1 MRLKQIAGRLG
12 GVTVGVRKLVVS
24 AALFCAALLAVAPR
38 SSAQVNTV
46 NLSGTVL
53 NPQNLAV
60 KDAKLT
66 LQNTAKGVT
75 RTAVSDANG
84 RYELVGLSPGT
95 YTLTVEASGFAILTD
110 TAFTL
115 TLGQV
120 AEYNPQLQLK
130 TSAESVSVSAAPD
143 LVETSKTDVSM
154 NVTQNQIDNLPING
168 RNYINFT
175 LLDSRAARDNT
186 PSIGAAPNTGLN
198 LGGQRGRSNEI
209 SVDGADAIDSSV
221 NGVRAT
227 VSQEGVQEF
236 QVISSSYMPEYGR
249 AMGGVVNIVTKSG
262 TNAFHGN
269 AFGFLRN
276 GALQARNP
284 FSVTASCDPTT
295 LECGTTP
302 VKQSYTRVQAGLTLG
317 GPIQKNKTFFF
328 FSYEISRREE
338 TGFTAIAQDNF
349 GLINSTLLPPSAG
362 PCPLP
367 AYLVTPTQ
375 NAFASSAPPAIGIPY
390 LCAAAASSFTA
401 IFGNTSFYPGA
412 TFPSSGAPVPAS
424 FTGLFSTIGNYPT
437 SEKGSIYSL
446 RLDHIWDAKNNTFVR
461 FMISPDSITGIQ
473 VNAQNQT
480 FGQNAGNRTSTQQ
493 THDWALIAQHT
504 TAIRSNLFNEV
515 HFQFARRSLF
525 YGFSDLPGGS
535 DPAVNIA
542 GAAYFGREP
551 FSTENR
557 IEKRYQITDN
567 LTWTKGT
574 HTLKFGGDFN
584 FIQLQSP
591 SSQIFTLNYGGVY
604 DFGSLSP
611 GSLGFPSQVG
621 PLTVP
626 GLTPVQAYGLGLPTI
641 FYQGI
646 GQSNTPFNNQ
656 LLGVFAQDS
665 WKINQKLT
673 LNYGVRY
680 DVGWQP
686 TFAASTPANAAAEKA
701 FGVQEGVPVDSN
713 NVSPRIGIAW
723 DPWGNGKTVIRAGY
737 GFFYDNPALALTFLA
752 TAEDGARSS
761 LIQFP
766 GGSPADPTALN
777 ASTIFQGTL
786 TGPFT
791 GCSTA
796 SPNMCYQKDQQRF
809 NAFQPNSLFVNQNYL
824 TVQNPLAPPGVLGY
838 PLIGIPYTIPI
849 KSNFQYALAQ
859 QANLS
864 IERELSKD
872 WKISAGYNYAHG
884 THLDRTININ
894 VTNPALLDSNDTNA
908 IAAGLVTPGTNPL
921 TVALG
926 APTTVCGGGPAFNT
940 TGGGSVSYATP
951 GGTPLA
957 PPLLGFGY
965 TGPNCSGTPVGLIG
979 TAAAFNFFR
988 PSGPNPSFAGFAGG
1002 YANMVQLAQIAGFP
1016 TGFVGVQVPWSDV
1029 NPQASIGNSLYNGFT
1044 LTVTKRFSHGFE
1056 MVSGWTWSHTIDDS
1070 TDLSTLLNPQDNSNP
1085 NGERGNSDFDQRHR
1099 WITSAVYQT
1108 PYHQSD
1114 SEWWKKFLANFT
1126 VSPVIEVASGRPYN
1140 VLLGYDTN
1148 LDFGSSTGRPSVL
1161 PAGAAVPPGFP
1172 DATVSPFIKNSEFII
1187 PTNCFGSDG
1196 SPIPFSAAVP
1206 VPPTGCTGDL
1216 GRNAFNQP
1224 GFFEID
1230 LRIAKQFY
1238 IGERFNLQVI
1248 ADGFNMLNRFN
1259 VSGVNPV
1266 CDSTAGSPVCA
1277 AGQPTAAYDPRTFQ
1291 FALKLNF

>member
-1 MRLKQIAGRLG
+1 MSL
-12 GVTVGVRKLVVS
+12 RKLTVLMS
-24 AALFCAALLAVAPR
+24 LLCAMVATFSTR

-53 NPQNLAV
+53 DPQNLAV

-66 LQNTAKGVT
+66 LQNPAKGIERAT
-75 RTAVSDANG
+75 TSDTDG
-84 RYELVGLSPGT
+84 RYEFVGVPPGT
-95 YTLTVEASGFAILTD
+95 YTLTVAAPGFAVLTD
-110 TAFTL
+110 TSFVL

-130 TSAESVSVSAAPD
+130 TAAASVSVSAAPD

-154 NVTQNQIDNLPING
+154 TVSQNQIDNLPING

-209 SVDGADAIDSSV
+209 SVDGADAVDSST

-262 TNAFHGN
+262 SNDIHGN

-276 GALQARNP
+276 GAIQAQNP

-295 LECGTTP
+295 FECGTTP
-302 VKQSYTRVQAGLTLG
+302 VKQSYTRVQSGLTLG
-317 GPIQKNKTFFF
+317 GPIQKDKTFFF
-328 FSYEISRREE
+328 FSYELTRREE
-338 TGFTAIAQDNF
+338 TGFTAIGQDNF
-349 GLINSTLLPPSAG
+349 GFVNSDVLPPNAG

-375 NAFASSAPPAIGIPY
+375 EAFVQAVPAAVGIPY

-401 IFGNTSFYPGA
+401 IFGNTPFYPGS
-412 TFPSSGAPVPAS
+412 TFPSTSAPVPAS
-424 FTGLFSTIGNYPT
+424 FTGLLSTIGNFPT

-446 RLDHIWDAKNNTFVR
+446 RIDHIWNSRNNTFIRAMV
-461 FMISPDSITGIQ
+461 SPDSMDGIQ

-480 FGQNAGNRTSTQQ
+480 YGQNAGNRTSSQQ

-504 TAIRSNLFNEV
+504 TTISSNVFNEV

-535 DPAVNIA
+535 APAVNIA

-551 FSTENR
+551 FSTEDR
-557 IEKRYQITDN
+557 LEKRYQLTDN
-567 LTWTKGT
+567 LTWIKGK
-574 HTLKFGGDFN
+574 HSLKFGVDFN
-584 FIQLQSP
+584 FLQLQSP

-604 DFGSLSP
+604 DFGSVSIAA
-611 GSLGFPSQVG
+611 GAPS
-621 PLTVP
+621 
-626 GLTPVQAYGLGLPTI
+626 LTPVQAYGFGTPTI
-641 FYQGI
+641 FFQGI
-646 GQSNTPFNNQ
+646 GTSDSPFNNK
-656 LLGVFAQDS
+656 LLGVFLQDS
-665 WKINQKLT
+665 WKINHRLT

-686 TFAASTPANAAAEKA
+686 TFPAATASNAAAEKA
-701 FGVQEGVPVDSN
+701 FGVQEGVPIDSN

-723 DPWGNGKTVIRAGY
+723 DPWGNGKTVLRAGY

-761 LIQFP
+761 LLQFP
-766 GGSPADPTALN
+766 GGTPDGSLN
-777 ASTIFQGTL
+777 AASIFQGIL
-786 TGPFT
+786 NVPDM

-796 SPNMCYQKDQQRF
+796 TPNMCYQANQQRF
-809 NAFQPNSLFVNQNYL
+809 NAFQPNSLFINQNYL
-824 TVQNPLAPPGVLGY
+824 TVPNPDVPGALGY
-838 PLIGIPYTIPI
+838 PLVGIPYTIPI

-864 IERELSKD
+864 LEHEFSRD
-872 WKISAGYNYAHG
+872 WKVSAGYNYNHG

-894 VTNPALLDSNDTNA
+894 VTNPAILDSNATNA
-908 IAAGLVTPGTNPL
+908 IAAGLITPGTNPL
-921 TVALG
+921 TVQVPTNGG
-926 APTTVCGGGPAFNT
+926 APGCVNT
-940 TGGGSVSYATP
+940 GTGSVLVEAP
-951 GGTPLA
+951 GIFGIGSSAPGCGTPIGA
-957 PPLLGFGY
+957 
-965 TGPNCSGTPVGLIG
+965 IG

-988 PSGPNPSFAGFAGG
+988 PSGPNPSFAGLVGG
-1002 YANMVQLAQIAGFP
+1002 YSNLVALAAAGGFP
-1016 TGFVGVQVPWSDV
+1016 TGFAGLQVPWSDV
-1029 NPQASIGNSLYNGFT
+1029 NPQTSTGNSLYNAFT

-1056 MVSGWTWSHTIDDS
+1056 MLSGWTYSHTIDDS

-1085 NGERGNSDFDQRHR
+1085 NGDRGNSDFDQRHR

-1108 PYHQSD
+1108 PYRQSD
-1114 SEWWKKFLANFT
+1114 SVMWKKILSNFT

-1140 VLLGYDTN
+1140 VLLGFDSN
-1148 LDFGSSTGRPSVL
+1148 LDFGSSTGRPSAL

-1172 DATVSPFIKNSEFII
+1172 AATTSPFIAKDEFII

-1196 SPIPFSAAVP
+1196 SVIPPSATVP
-1206 VPPTGCTGDL
+1206 VPPTGCTGNL

-1224 GFFEID
+1224 GFFQID
-1230 LRIAKQFY
+1230 LRIAKE
-1238 IGERFNLQVI
+1238 IPINERFNLQVI

-1266 CDSTAGSPVCA
+1266 CDSTAGATTCS
-1277 AGQPTAAYDPRTFQ
+1277 AGQPTSAYDPRTFQ

>member
-1 MRLKQIAGRLG
+1 MS
-12 GVTVGVRKLVVS
+12 VRKFMVWMLLLCAMVV
-24 AALFCAALLAVAPR
+24 ALPTC

-53 NPQNLAV
+53 DPQNLAV
-60 KDAKLT
+60 QDAKLT
-66 LQNTAKGVT
+66 LQNPAKGIA
-75 RTAVSDANG
+75 RTASSDANG
-84 RYELVGLSPGT
+84 RYEFVGLPPGT
-95 YTLTVEASGFAILTD
+95 YTLAVDAPGFAIWTD
-110 TAFTL
+110 TSFTL

-130 TSAESVSVSAAPD
+130 TTAASVSVSAAPD

-154 NVTQNQIDNLPING
+154 TVSQNQIDNLPING

-209 SVDGADAIDSSV
+209 SVDGADAVDSSV

-262 TNAFHGN
+262 SNEIHGN

-276 GALQARNP
+276 GAIQAQNP
-284 FSVTASCDPTT
+284 FSVTASCNPTT
-295 LECGTTP
+295 FECGITP
-302 VKQSYTRVQAGLTLG
+302 VKQSYTRVQTGLTLG
-317 GPIQKNKTFFF
+317 GPIQKDKTFFF
-328 FSYEISRREE
+328 FSYELTRREE
-338 TGFTAIAQDNF
+338 TGFTAIGQDNF
-349 GLINSTLLPPSAG
+349 GFINSHILPPNAG

-375 NAFASSAPPAIGIPY
+375 QAFVAAAGPAGIPY

-401 IFGNTSFYPGA
+401 IFGNTPFYPGS
-412 TFPSSGAPVPAS
+412 TFPSTSAPLPAS
-424 FTGLFSTIGNYPT
+424 FAGLVSTIGNFPI

-446 RLDHIWDAKNNTFVR
+446 RIDHTWNSRNNTFVR
-461 FMISPDSITGIQ
+461 AMVSPDSVDGIQ

-480 FGQNAGNRTSTQQ
+480 FGQNSGSRTSSQQ

-504 TAIRSNLFNEV
+504 TTISSNVFNEV

-535 DPAVNIA
+535 APAVNIA
-542 GAAYFGREP
+542 GAAYIGREP
-551 FSTENR
+551 FSTEDR
-557 IEKRYQITDN
+557 LEKRYQLTDN
-567 LTWTKGT
+567 LTWIKGK
-574 HTLKFGGDFN
+574 HSLKFGVDFN

-591 SSQIFTLNYGGVY
+591 SAQIFTLNYGGVY
-604 DFGSLSP
+604 DFGSVAIAA
-611 GSLGFPSQVG
+611 GAPS
-621 PLTVP
+621 
-626 GLTPVQAYGLGLPTI
+626 LTPVQAYGFGTPTI

-646 GQSNTPFNNQ
+646 GQSDSPFNNK

-665 WKINQKLT
+665 WKINQRLT

-680 DVGWQP
+680 DIGWQP
-686 TFAASTPANAAAEKA
+686 TFPAATTANAIAEKA

-723 DPWGNGKTVIRAGY
+723 DPFGDGKTVIRAGY

-752 TAEDGARSS
+752 TAEDGARSA
-761 LIQFP
+761 LLQFP
-766 GGSPADPTALN
+766 GGTPDGSLN
-777 ASTIFQGTL
+777 AASIFQGIL
-786 TGPFT
+786 NVPDM

-796 SPNMCYQKDQQRF
+796 TPNMCYQANQQRF
-809 NAFQPNSLFVNQNYL
+809 NAFQPNSLFINQNYL
-824 TVQNPLAPPGVLGY
+824 TVPNPEVPGALGY
-838 PLIGIPYTIPI
+838 PLVGIPYTIPI
-849 KSNFQYALAQ
+849 QSNFQYALAQ

-864 IERELSKD
+864 IERELSRD
-872 WKISAGYNYAHG
+872 WKVSAGYNYTHG

-894 VTNPALLDSNDTNA
+894 VTNPAILDSNATHA
-908 IAAGLVTPGTNPL
+908 IEAGLITPGTNPL
-921 TVALG
+921 TVEVPAN
-926 APTTVCGGGPAFNT
+926 GGVPGCVNT
-940 TGGGSVSYATP
+940 GSGSVLVEAP
-951 GGTPLA
+951 GVFGIGSSAAGCGTPIGA
-957 PPLLGFGY
+957 
-965 TGPNCSGTPVGLIG
+965 IG

-988 PSGPNPSFAGFAGG
+988 PSGPNPSFAGLVGG
-1002 YANMVQLAQIAGFP
+1002 YANLLALAAAGGFP
-1016 TGFVGVQVPWSDV
+1016 TGFAGVQVPWSDV
-1029 NPQASIGNSLYNGFT
+1029 NPQTSTGNSLYNGFT

-1056 MVSGWTWSHTIDDS
+1056 MVSGWTYSHTIDDS

-1108 PYHQSD
+1108 PFRQSD
-1114 SEWWKKFLANFT
+1114 SAMWKKILANFT

-1161 PAGAAVPPGFP
+1161 PAGASVPAGFP
-1172 DATVSPFIKNSEFII
+1172 AATTSPFIHNAEFIL

-1196 SPIPFSAAVP
+1196 SVIPPSATVP

-1224 GFFEID
+1224 GFFQID
-1230 LRIAKQFY
+1230 LRIAKE
-1238 IGERFNLQVI
+1238 IPITERVNLQAI
-1248 ADGFNMLNRFN
+1248 ADGFNMLNHFN

-1266 CDSTAGSPVCA
+1266 CDSTAGAANCA
-1277 AGQPTAAYDPRTFQ
+1277 AGQPTSAYDPRTFQ

>member
-1 MRLKQIAGRLG
+1 MQLNVRQKSSAFLG
-12 GVTVGVRKLVVS
+12 GVTMSLRKFM
-24 AALFCAALLAVAPR
+24 ALMIILCAIFVAVPTR

-46 NLSGTVL
+46 NLSGAVL
-53 NPQNLAV
+53 DPQNLAV
-60 KDAKLT
+60 KDARLT
-66 LQNTAKGVT
+66 LQNPAKGIE
-75 RTAVSDANG
+75 RATASDANG
-84 RYELVGLSPGT
+84 RYEFVGVPPGT
-95 YTLTVEASGFAILTD
+95 YTLTVEAPGFAILTD
-110 TAFTL
+110 TSFTL

-120 AEYNPQLQLK
+120 AEFSPQLQLK
-130 TSAESVSVSAAPD
+130 TTAASVSVSAAPD

-154 NVTQNQIDNLPING
+154 TVSQNQIDNLPING

-209 SVDGADAIDSSV
+209 SVDGADAVDSSV

-262 TNAFHGN
+262 SNEIHGN

-276 GALQARNP
+276 GAIQAQNP
-284 FSVTASCDPTT
+284 FSVTASCNPTT
-295 LECGTTP
+295 FECGTTP
-302 VKQSYTRVQAGLTLG
+302 VKQSYTRVQSGLTLG
-317 GPIQKNKTFFF
+317 GPIQKDKTFFF
-328 FSYEISRREE
+328 FSYELTRREE
-338 TGFTAIAQDNF
+338 TGFTAIGQDNF
-349 GLINSTLLPPSAG
+349 GFVNSNILPPLAG

-375 NAFASSAPPAIGIPY
+375 DAFVAGAGAAGIPY

-401 IFGNTSFYPGA
+401 IFGNTPFYPGS
-412 TFPSSGAPVPAS
+412 TFPSTSAPVPAS
-424 FTGLFSTIGNYPT
+424 FAGLASTIGNFPI

-446 RLDHIWDAKNNTFVR
+446 RFDHIWNSRNNTFVR
-461 FMISPDSITGIQ
+461 AMVSPDSVDGIQ

-480 FGQNAGNRTSTQQ
+480 FGQNSGSRTSSQQ

-504 TAIRSNLFNEV
+504 TAISNNVFNEV

-542 GAAYFGREP
+542 GAAYIGREP
-551 FSTENR
+551 FSTEDR
-557 IEKRYQITDN
+557 LEKRYQLTDN
-567 LTWTKGT
+567 LTWIKGK
-574 HTLKFGGDFN
+574 HSLKFGVDFN

-604 DFGSLSP
+604 DFGSVSIAA
-611 GSLGFPSQVG
+611 GAPS
-621 PLTVP
+621 
-626 GLTPVQAYGLGLPTI
+626 LTPVQAYGFGTPTI
-641 FYQGI
+641 FFQGI
-646 GQSNTPFNNQ
+646 GQSDSPFSNK

-665 WKINQKLT
+665 WKINGRLT

-686 TFAASTPANAAAEKA
+686 TFAAATASNAAAEKA
-701 FGVQEGVPVDSN
+701 FGVQEGVPIDSN

-752 TAEDGARSS
+752 TAEDGARSA
-761 LIQFP
+761 LLQFP
-766 GGSPADPTALN
+766 GGAPDGSLN
-777 ASTIFQGTL
+777 AASIFQGIL
-786 TGPFT
+786 NVPDM

-796 SPNMCYQKDQQRF
+796 TPNMCYQANQQRF
-809 NAFQPNSLFVNQNYL
+809 NAFQPNSLFINQNYL
-824 TVQNPLAPPGVLGY
+824 TVPNPDVPGALGY
-838 PLIGIPYTIPI
+838 PLVGIPYTIPI
-849 KSNFQYALAQ
+849 KNNFQYALAQ

-864 IERELSKD
+864 IEHELSRD
-872 WKISAGYNYAHG
+872 WKVSAGYNYTHG

-894 VTNPALLDSNDTNA
+894 VTDPAILDSNATNA
-908 IAAGLVTPGTNPL
+908 IAAGLITPGTNPL
-921 TVALG
+921 TVQVPTNGG
-926 APTTVCGGGPAFNT
+926 APGCVNT
-940 TGGGSVSYATP
+940 GTGSVLVEAP
-951 GGTPLA
+951 GVFGIGSSAPGCGTPIGA
-957 PPLLGFGY
+957 
-965 TGPNCSGTPVGLIG
+965 IG

-988 PSGPNPSFAGFAGG
+988 PSGPNPSFAGLVGG
-1002 YANMVQLAQIAGFP
+1002 YSNLVALAAAGGFP
-1016 TGFVGVQVPWSDV
+1016 TGFAGLQVPWSDV
-1029 NPQASIGNSLYNGFT
+1029 NPQTSTGNSLYNGFT
-1044 LTVTKRFSHGFE
+1044 LTLTKRFSHGFE
-1056 MVSGWTWSHTIDDS
+1056 MVSGWTYSHTIDDS

-1085 NGERGNSDFDQRHR
+1085 NGDRGNSDFDQRHR

-1108 PYHQSD
+1108 PFRQSD
-1114 SEWWKKFLANFT
+1114 SEMWKKILSNFT

-1140 VLLGYDTN
+1140 VLLGFDSN
-1148 LDFGSSTGRPSVL
+1148 LDFGSSTGRPSAL
-1161 PAGAAVPPGFP
+1161 PAGTAVPAGFP
-1172 DATVSPFIKNSEFII
+1172 AATTSPFISKDEFII

-1196 SPIPFSAAVP
+1196 SVIPPSATVP
-1206 VPPTGCTGDL
+1206 VPPTGCTGNL

-1230 LRIAKQFY
+1230 LRIAKE
-1238 IGERFNLQVI
+1238 IPINERFNLQVI

-1266 CDSTAGSPVCA
+1266 CDSTAGATTCA
-1277 AGQPTAAYDPRTFQ
+1277 AGQPTSAYDPRTFQ

>member
-1 MRLKQIAGRLG
+1 MSL
-12 GVTVGVRKLVVS
+12 RKLM
-24 AALFCAALLAVAPR
+24 AWMMLLCAIFLTVPTR

-46 NLSGTVL
+46 NLSGSVL
-53 NPQNLAV
+53 DPQNLAV

-66 LQNTAKGVT
+66 LQNPAKGIA
-75 RTAVSDANG
+75 RTTASDANG
-84 RYELVGLSPGT
+84 RYEFVGVPPGT
-95 YTLTVEASGFAILTD
+95 YTLTVEAPGFAILTD
-110 TAFTL
+110 TSFTL

-120 AEYNPQLQLK
+120 AEFSPQLQLK
-130 TSAESVSVSAAPD
+130 TTAASVSVSAAPD

-154 NVTQNQIDNLPING
+154 TVSQNQIDNLPING

-175 LLDSRAARDNT
+175 LLHSRAARDNT

-209 SVDGADAIDSSV
+209 SVDGADAVDSSV

-236 QVISSSYMPEYGR
+236 QVSSSSYMPEYGR
-249 AMGGVVNIVTKSG
+249 AMGGVINIVTKSG
-262 TNAFHGN
+262 SNEIHGN

-276 GALQARNP
+276 GAIQAQNP
-284 FSVTASCDPTT
+284 FSVTASCNPTT
-295 LECGTTP
+295 FDCGTTP
-302 VKQSYTRVQAGLTLG
+302 VKQSYTRVQSGLTLG
-317 GPIQKNKTFFF
+317 GPIQKDKTFFF
-328 FSYEISRREE
+328 FSYELTRREE
-338 TGFTAIAQDNF
+338 TGFTAIGQDNF
-349 GLINSTLLPPSAG
+349 GFVNSNILPPLAG

-375 NAFASSAPPAIGIPY
+375 EAFVAGAGAAGIPY

-401 IFGNTSFYPGA
+401 IFGNTPFYPGS
-412 TFPSSGAPVPAS
+412 TFPSTSAPVPAS
-424 FTGLFSTIGNYPT
+424 FAGLAATIGNFPI

-446 RLDHIWDAKNNTFVR
+446 RVDHIWNSRNNTFVR
-461 FMISPDSITGIQ
+461 AMVSPDSVDGIQ

-480 FGQNAGNRTSTQQ
+480 FGQNSGSRTSSQQ

-504 TAIRSNLFNEV
+504 TTISSNVFNEV

-551 FSTENR
+551 FSTEDR
-557 IEKRYQITDN
+557 LEKRYQLTDN
-567 LTWTKGT
+567 LTWIKGK
-574 HTLKFGGDFN
+574 HSLKFGVDFN

-604 DFGSLSP
+604 DFGSVSIAAGAPSLS
-611 GSLGFPSQVG
+611 
-621 PLTVP
+621 
-626 GLTPVQAYGLGLPTI
+626 PVQAYGFGTPTI
-641 FYQGI
+641 FFQGI
-646 GQSNTPFNNQ
+646 GESNSPFNNK

-665 WKINQKLT
+665 WKINHRLT
-673 LNYGVRY
+673 LNYGARY
-680 DVGWQP
+680 DIGWQP
-686 TFAASTPANAAAEKA
+686 TFAAATAANAAAEKA
-701 FGVQEGVPVDSN
+701 FGVQEGVPIDSN

-752 TAEDGARSS
+752 TAEDGARSA
-761 LIQFP
+761 LLQFP
-766 GGSPADPTALN
+766 GGTPDGSLN
-777 ASTIFQGTL
+777 AASIFQGIL
-786 TGPFT
+786 NVRDMGF
-791 GCSTA
+791 STA
-796 SPNMCYQKDQQRF
+796 TPNMCYQANQQRF
-809 NAFQPNSLFVNQNYL
+809 NAFQPNSLFINQNYL
-824 TVQNPLAPPGVLGY
+824 SVPNPDVPGALGY
-838 PLIGIPYTIPI
+838 PLVGIPYTIPI
-849 KSNFQYALAQ
+849 KNNFQFALAQ

-864 IERELSKD
+864 IEHELSKD
-872 WKISAGYNYAHG
+872 WKISAGYNYTHG

-894 VTNPALLDSNDTNA
+894 VTNPAILDSNATNA
-908 IAAGLVTPGTNPL
+908 IEAGLITPGTNPL
-921 TVALG
+921 TVQV
-926 APTTVCGGGPAFNT
+926 PTNGGVPGCVNT
-940 TGGGSVSYATP
+940 GTGSVLVEAP
-951 GGTPLA
+951 GVFGIGSSA
-957 PPLLGFGY
+957 PGCGSPIGA
-965 TGPNCSGTPVGLIG
+965 IG

-988 PSGPNPSFAGFAGG
+988 PSGPNPTFAGLVGG
-1002 YANMVQLAQIAGFP
+1002 YANLVGLAAAGGFP
-1016 TGFVGVQVPWSDV
+1016 TGFASGVQVPWSDV
-1029 NPQASIGNSLYNGFT
+1029 NPQTSTGNSLYNGFT

-1056 MVSGWTWSHTIDDS
+1056 MVSGWTYSHTIDDS

-1085 NGERGNSDFDQRHR
+1085 NGDRGNSDFDQRHR

-1114 SEWWKKFLANFT
+1114 SELWKKILANIT

-1140 VLLGYDTN
+1140 VLLGFDSN
-1148 LDFGSSTGRPSVL
+1148 LDFGSSTGRPSAL

-1172 DATVSPFIKNSEFII
+1172 AATTSPFIAKDEFILT
-1187 PTNCFGSDG
+1187 TNCFGSDG
-1196 SPIPFSAAVP
+1196 SVIPPSATVP
-1206 VPPTGCTGDL
+1206 VPPTGCTGNL

-1230 LRIAKQFY
+1230 LRIAKQ
-1238 IGERFNLQVI
+1238 IPVTERVNLQVI

-1266 CDSTAGSPVCA
+1266 CDSTAGATTCA
-1277 AGQPTAAYDPRTFQ
+1277 AGQPTSAYDPRTFQ

>member
-1 MRLKQIAGRLG
+1 MNL
-12 GVTVGVRKLVVS
+12 RKLLVMAS
-24 AALFCAALLAVAPR
+24 LLCALLLCVATR
-38 SSAQVNTV
+38 SFAQVNTV
-46 NLSGTVL
+46 NLSGAVL
-53 NPQNLAV
+53 DPQNLAV
-60 KDAKLT
+60 KDAKIT
-66 LQNTAKGVT
+66 VRNSAKGIE
-75 RTAVSDANG
+75 RTATSDAEG
-84 RYELVGLSPGT
+84 RYKFVGLPPGT
-95 YTLTVEASGFAILTD
+95 YTLTVEAPGFAILTD
-110 TAFTL
+110 TSFTL
-115 TLGQV
+115 TLGLV
-120 AEYNPQLQLK
+120 AEYNPQLQVQ
-130 TSAESVSVSAAPD
+130 TTAASVNVSAAPD

-154 NVTQNQIDNLPING
+154 TVSQNQIDNLPING

-262 TNAFHGN
+262 SNDFHGN

-276 GALQARNP
+276 GAIQAQNP
-284 FSVTASCDPTT
+284 FSVTASCDPAT
-295 LECGTTP
+295 LQCGITP

-317 GPIQKNKTFFF
+317 GPIQKDKTFFF
-328 FSYEISRREE
+328 FSYELTRREE
-338 TGFTAIAQDNF
+338 TGFTAIGQDNF
-349 GLINSTLLPPSAG
+349 GLINSSILPPFSA

-367 AYLVTPTQ
+367 AYLVTPAQ
-375 NAFASSAPPAIGIPY
+375 QAFVQAVPAPVGIPY
-390 LCAAAASSFTA
+390 LCAAASSSFTA
-401 IFGNTSFYPGA
+401 IFGNTQFYPNA
-412 TFPSSGAPVPAS
+412 TFPGTSTSLPAS
-424 FTGLFSTIGNYPT
+424 FAGLASTIGNFPI

-446 RLDHIWDAKNNTFVR
+446 RLDHIWNTRNSTFVR
-461 FMISPDSITGIQ
+461 GMFSPDSVDGIQ

-480 FGQNAGNRTSTQQ
+480 FGQNSGSRTSTQQ
-493 THDWALIAQHT
+493 THDWALIAQHST
-504 TAIRSNLFNEV
+504 TISSNVFNEL

-542 GAAYFGREP
+542 GAAYIGREP
-551 FSTENR
+551 FSTEDR
-557 IEKRYQITDN
+557 VEKRYQLTDN
-567 LTWTKGT
+567 LTWIRGK
-574 HTLKFGGDFN
+574 HSLKFGVDFN

-611 GSLGFPSQVG
+611 GSLGFPSTLG

-626 GLTPVQAYGLGLPTI
+626 GFTPVQAYGLGLPTI
-641 FYQGI
+641 FFQGI
-646 GQSNTPFNNQ
+646 GQSDTPFNNK

-665 WKINQKLT
+665 WKINQRLT

-680 DVGWQP
+680 DIGWQP
-686 TFAASTPANAAAEKA
+686 TFPAATTANGVAEKA
-701 FGVQEGVPVDSN
+701 FGVQEGVPIDSN

-761 LIQFP
+761 LLQFP
-766 GGSPADPTALN
+766 GGSPLDPTALN

-786 TGPFT
+786 VGPYT
-791 GCSTA
+791 GCDTS
-796 SPNMCYQKDQQRF
+796 SPNMCYQAKQQRF
-809 NAFQPNSLFVNQNYL
+809 NALQPNSLFINQNYL
-824 TVQNPLAPPGVLGY
+824 TVQNPFAPPGVLGY
-838 PLIGIPYTIPI
+838 PLVGIPYTIPI

-864 IERELSKD
+864 IEHELSRD
-872 WKISAGYNYAHG
+872 WKISAGYNYVHG

-894 VTNPALLDSNDTNA
+894 VTNPAILDSNATNA
-908 IAAGLVTPGTNPL
+908 IEAGLITPGTNPL
-921 TVALG
+921 TVQVPANGGLPGCVASILG
-926 APTTVCGGGPAFNT
+926 P
-940 TGGGSVSYATP
+940 GSVAVQAP
-951 GGTPLA
+951 GVF
-957 PPLLGFGY
+957 GFGY
-965 TGPNCSGTPVGLIG
+965 TTANCSGTPVGAIG

-988 PSGPNPSFAGFAGG
+988 PSGPNPSFAGLVGG
-1002 YANMVQLAQIAGFP
+1002 YSNLVALAASAHFP
-1016 TGFVGVQVPWSDV
+1016 TGFPGVQVPWSDV
-1029 NPQASIGNSLYNGFT
+1029 NPQTSTGNSLYDGFT

-1056 MVSGWTWSHTIDDS
+1056 MISGWTWSHTIDDS

-1085 NGERGNSDFDQRHR
+1085 NGDRGNSDFDQRHR

-1108 PYHQSD
+1108 PYRQSD

-1126 VSPVIEVASGRPYN
+1126 ISPVIEVASGRPYN

-1161 PAGAAVPPGFP
+1161 PAGATVPAGFP
-1172 DATVSPFIKNSEFII
+1172 AATTSPFIRNAEFIL

-1196 SPIPFSAAVP
+1196 SVIPPSATVP
-1206 VPPTGCTGDL
+1206 VPPTGCTGNL

-1230 LRIAKQFY
+1230 LRIAKQFP
-1238 IGERFNLQVI
+1238 ITERVNLQVI
-1248 ADGFNMLNRFN
+1248 ADGFNMLNHFN

-1266 CDSTAGSPVCA
+1266 CDSTAGATLCA
-1277 AGQPTAAYDPRTFQ
+1277 AGQPTSAYDPRTFQ

>member
-1 MRLKQIAGRLG
+1 M
-12 GVTVGVRKLVVS
+12 GVRNLVIS
-24 AALFCAALLAVAPR
+24 ALLVFAMMLATASR
-38 SSAQVNTV
+38 GSAQVNTV

-53 NPQNLAV
+53 DPQNLAV

-66 LQNTAKGVT
+66 LQNSAKGVSRVAT
-75 RTAVSDANG
+75 SDANG
-84 RYELVGLSPGT
+84 RYEYVGLPPGT
-95 YTLTVEASGFAILTD
+95 YTLTVEASGFAVLTD

-120 AEYNPQLQLK
+120 AEYNPKLQL
-130 TSAESVSVSAAPD
+130 TTTAASVSVSAAPE

-154 NVTQNQIDNLPING
+154 TVSQNQIDNLPING

-198 LGGQRGRSNEI
+198 VGGQRGRSNEI

-236 QVISSSYMPEYGR
+236 QVITNSYMPEYGR

-262 TNAFHGN
+262 SNEFHGN
-269 AFGFLRN
+269 AFGYLRN
-276 GALQARNP
+276 GAIQARNP

-295 LECGTTP
+295 FQCGTTP
-302 VKQSYTRVQAGLTLG
+302 VKQSYTRVQSGLTVG
-317 GPIQKNKTFFF
+317 GPIQQDKTFFF
-328 FSYEISRREE
+328 FSYELTRREE
-338 TGFTAIAQDNF
+338 TGFTAIGQNNF
-349 GLINSTLLPPSAG
+349 GFVNSNTLPPLAG

-375 NAFASSAPPAIGIPY
+375 AAFVASVPASVGVPY

-401 IFGNTSFYPGA
+401 IFGNTAIYPNA
-412 TFPSSGAPVPAS
+412 TFPSTGAPVPAS
-424 FTGLFSTIGNYPT
+424 FTGLLSTIGNFPT

-446 RLDHIWDAKNNTFVR
+446 RLDHIWNSKNSTFVR
-461 FMISPDSITGIQ
+461 FMISPDSVTGIQ

-480 FGQNAGNRTSTQQ
+480 YGQNAGNRTSTQQ
-493 THDWALIAQHT
+493 SHDWALIAQHS
-504 TAIRSNLFNEV
+504 TAIANNLFNEV

-551 FSTENR
+551 FSTEDR
-557 IEKRYQITDN
+557 LEKRYQLTDN

-574 HTLKFGGDFN
+574 HTLKFGVDFN

-591 SSQIFTLNYGGVY
+591 AAQTFTLNYGGVY
-604 DFGSLSP
+604 DFGSVSIAA
-611 GSLGFPSQVG
+611 GAPS
-621 PLTVP
+621 
-626 GLTPVQAYGLGLPTI
+626 LTPAQAYGFGTPTI
-641 FYQGI
+641 FFQGI
-646 GQSNTPFNNQ
+646 GKSNNPFNNE

-665 WKINQKLT
+665 WKVNQKLT
-673 LNYGVRY
+673 VNYGVRY

-686 TFAASTPANAAAEKA
+686 TFAAATPANGASEKA

-752 TAEDGARSS
+752 TAEDGARSA
-761 LIQFP
+761 LLQFP
-766 GGSPADPTALN
+766 GGTPDGSLN
-777 ASTIFQGTL
+777 AASIFQGIL
-786 TGPFT
+786 NVPNM

-796 SPNMCYQKDQQRF
+796 TPNMCYEPSQQRF
-809 NAFQPNSLFVNQNYL
+809 NEFQPNSLFINQNYL
-824 TVQNPLAPPGVLGY
+824 SVPNPVVPGALGY
-838 PLIGIPYTIPI
+838 PLVGIPYTIPI

-864 IERELSKD
+864 IEREITKD
-872 WKISAGYNYAHG
+872 WKISLGYNYTHA

-894 VTNPALLDSNDTNA
+894 VTNPAILDSNAANA
-908 IAAGLVTPGTNPL
+908 LAAGLITPGTNPL
-921 TVALG
+921 TVAV
-926 APTTVCGGGPAFNT
+926 PTNGGVPGCVA
-940 TGGGSVSYATP
+940 TGTGSVLVEAP
-951 GGTPLA
+951 GVFGIGSSA
-957 PPLLGFGY
+957 PG
-965 TGPNCSGTPVGLIG
+965 CASPVGPIG

-988 PSGPNPSFAGFAGG
+988 PSGPNPTFAGLVGG
-1002 YANMVQLAQIAGFP
+1002 YANLVGLAQLGGFP
-1016 TGFVGVQVPWSDV
+1016 TGFPGLQVPWSDV
-1029 NPQASIGNSLYNGFT
+1029 NPQTSTGNSLYNGFT
-1044 LTVTKRFSHGFE
+1044 LTVTKRFSRGFE

-1108 PYHQSD
+1108 PFHQSD
-1114 SEWWKKFLANFT
+1114 SAFWKKFLANIT
-1126 VSPVIEVASGRPYN
+1126 VSPVIELASGRPYN

-1161 PAGAAVPPGFP
+1161 PKGASVPPGFP
-1172 DATVSPFIKNSEFII
+1172 AATTSPYISNAEFII

-1196 SPIPFSAAVP
+1196 SQIPPNVTIPA
-1206 VPPTGCTGDL
+1206 PPTGCTGDL
-1216 GRNAFNQP
+1216 GRNAFNQR
-1224 GFFEID
+1224 GFFQID
-1230 LRIAKQFY
+1230 LRIAKQFP
-1238 IGERFNLQVI
+1238 ITERANIQVI

-1266 CDSTAGSPVCA
+1266 CDSTAGATTCA
-1277 AGQPTAAYDPRTFQ
+1277 AGQPTSAYDPRTFQ
-1291 FALKLNF
+1291 FALKISF

>member
-1 MRLKQIAGRLG
+1 MNL
-12 GVTVGVRKLVVS
+12 RKLLVMAS
-24 AALFCAALLAVAPR
+24 LLCALLLCVATR
-38 SSAQVNTV
+38 SFAQVNTV
-46 NLSGTVL
+46 NLSGAVL
-53 NPQNLAV
+53 DPQNLAV
-60 KDAKLT
+60 KDAKIT
-66 LQNTAKGVT
+66 VRNSAKGIE
-75 RTAVSDANG
+75 RTATSDAEG
-84 RYELVGLSPGT
+84 RYKFVGLPPGT
-95 YTLTVEASGFAILTD
+95 YTLTVEAPGFAILTD
-110 TAFTL
+110 TSFTL
-115 TLGQV
+115 TLGLV
-120 AEYNPQLQLK
+120 AEYNPQLQVQ
-130 TSAESVSVSAAPD
+130 TTAASVNVSAAPD

-154 NVTQNQIDNLPING
+154 TVSQNQIDNLPING

-262 TNAFHGN
+262 SNDFHGN

-276 GALQARNP
+276 GAIQAQNP
-284 FSVTASCDPTT
+284 FSVTASCDPAT
-295 LECGTTP
+295 LQCGITP

-317 GPIQKNKTFFF
+317 GPIQKDKTFFF
-328 FSYEISRREE
+328 FSYELTRREE
-338 TGFTAIAQDNF
+338 TGFTAIGQDNF
-349 GLINSTLLPPSAG
+349 GLINSSILPPFSA

-367 AYLVTPTQ
+367 AYLVTPAQ
-375 NAFASSAPPAIGIPY
+375 QAFVQAVPAPVGIPY
-390 LCAAAASSFTA
+390 LCAAASSSFTA
-401 IFGNTSFYPGA
+401 IFGNTQFYPNA
-412 TFPSSGAPVPAS
+412 TFPGTSTSLPAS
-424 FTGLFSTIGNYPT
+424 FAGLASTIGNFPI

-446 RLDHIWDAKNNTFVR
+446 RLDHIWNTRNSTFVR
-461 FMISPDSITGIQ
+461 GMFSPDSVDGIQ

-480 FGQNAGNRTSTQQ
+480 FGQNSGSRTSTQQ
-493 THDWALIAQHT
+493 THDWALIAQHST
-504 TAIRSNLFNEV
+504 TISSNVFNEL

-542 GAAYFGREP
+542 GAAYIGREP
-551 FSTENR
+551 FSTEDR
-557 IEKRYQITDN
+557 VEKRYQLTDN
-567 LTWTKGT
+567 LTWIRGK
-574 HTLKFGGDFN
+574 HSLKFGVDFN

-611 GSLGFPSQVG
+611 GSLGFPSTLG

-626 GLTPVQAYGLGLPTI
+626 GFTPVQAYGLGLPTI
-641 FYQGI
+641 FFQGI
-646 GQSNTPFNNQ
+646 GQSDTPFNNK

-665 WKINQKLT
+665 WKINQRLT

-680 DVGWQP
+680 DIGWQP
-686 TFAASTPANAAAEKA
+686 TFPAATTANGVAEKA
-701 FGVQEGVPVDSN
+701 FGVQEGVPIDSN

-761 LIQFP
+761 LLQFP
-766 GGSPADPTALN
+766 GGSPLDPTALN

-786 TGPFT
+786 VGPYT
-791 GCSTA
+791 GCDAS
-796 SPNMCYQKDQQRF
+796 SPNMCYQAKQQRF
-809 NAFQPNSLFVNQNYL
+809 NALQPNSLFINQNYL
-824 TVQNPLAPPGVLGY
+824 TVQNPFAPPGVLGY
-838 PLIGIPYTIPI
+838 PLVGIPYTIPI

-864 IERELSKD
+864 IEHELSRD
-872 WKISAGYNYAHG
+872 WKISAGYNYVHG

-894 VTNPALLDSNDTNA
+894 VTNPAILDSNATNA
-908 IAAGLVTPGTNPL
+908 IEAGLITPGTNPL
-921 TVALG
+921 TVQVPANGGLPGCVASILG
-926 APTTVCGGGPAFNT
+926 P
-940 TGGGSVSYATP
+940 GSVAVQAP
-951 GGTPLA
+951 GVF
-957 PPLLGFGY
+957 GFGY
-965 TGPNCSGTPVGLIG
+965 TTANCSGTPVGAIG

-988 PSGPNPSFAGFAGG
+988 PSGPNPSFAGLVGG
-1002 YANMVQLAQIAGFP
+1002 YSNLVALAASAHFP
-1016 TGFVGVQVPWSDV
+1016 TGFPGVQVPWSDV
-1029 NPQASIGNSLYNGFT
+1029 NPQTSTGNSLYDGFT

-1056 MVSGWTWSHTIDDS
+1056 MISGWTWSHTIDDS

-1085 NGERGNSDFDQRHR
+1085 NGDRGNSDFDQRHR

-1108 PYHQSD
+1108 PYRQSD

-1126 VSPVIEVASGRPYN
+1126 ISPVIEVASGRPYN

-1161 PAGAAVPPGFP
+1161 PAGATVPAGFP
-1172 DATVSPFIKNSEFII
+1172 AATTSPFIRNAEFIL

-1196 SPIPFSAAVP
+1196 SVIPPSATVP
-1206 VPPTGCTGDL
+1206 VPPTGCTGNL

-1230 LRIAKQFY
+1230 LRIAKQFP
-1238 IGERFNLQVI
+1238 ITERVNLQVI
-1248 ADGFNMLNRFN
+1248 ADGFNMLNHFN

-1266 CDSTAGSPVCA
+1266 CDSTAGATLCA
-1277 AGQPTAAYDPRTFQ
+1277 AGQPTSAYDPRTFQ

>member
-1 MRLKQIAGRLG
+1 MS
-12 GVTVGVRKLVVS
+12 VRKFMVWMLLLCAMVV
-24 AALFCAALLAVAPR
+24 ALPTC

-53 NPQNLAV
+53 DPQNLAV
-60 KDAKLT
+60 QDAKLT
-66 LQNTAKGVT
+66 LQNPAKGIE
-75 RTAVSDANG
+75 RTASSDANG
-84 RYELVGLSPGT
+84 RYEFVGLPPGT
-95 YTLTVEASGFAILTD
+95 YTLAVDAPGFAIWTD
-110 TAFTL
+110 TSFTL

-130 TSAESVSVSAAPD
+130 TTAASVSVSAAPD

-154 NVTQNQIDNLPING
+154 TVSQNQIDNLPING

-209 SVDGADAIDSSV
+209 SVDGADAVDSSV

-262 TNAFHGN
+262 SNEIHGN

-276 GALQARNP
+276 GAIQAQNP
-284 FSVTASCDPTT
+284 FSVTASCNPTT
-295 LECGTTP
+295 FECGITP
-302 VKQSYTRVQAGLTLG
+302 VKQSYTRVQTGLTLG
-317 GPIQKNKTFFF
+317 GPIQKDKTFFF
-328 FSYEISRREE
+328 FSYELTRREE
-338 TGFTAIAQDNF
+338 TGFTAIGQDNF
-349 GLINSTLLPPSAG
+349 GFINSHILPPNAG

-375 NAFASSAPPAIGIPY
+375 QAFVAAAGPAGIPY

-401 IFGNTSFYPGA
+401 IFGNTPFYPGS
-412 TFPSSGAPVPAS
+412 TFPSTSAPLPAS
-424 FTGLFSTIGNYPT
+424 FAGLVSTIGNFPI

-446 RLDHIWDAKNNTFVR
+446 RIDHTWNSRNNTFVR
-461 FMISPDSITGIQ
+461 AMVSPDSVDGIQ

-480 FGQNAGNRTSTQQ
+480 FGQNSGSRTSSQQ

-504 TAIRSNLFNEV
+504 TTISSNVFNEV

-535 DPAVNIA
+535 APAVNIA
-542 GAAYFGREP
+542 GAAYIGREP
-551 FSTENR
+551 FSTEDR
-557 IEKRYQITDN
+557 LEKRYQLTDN
-567 LTWTKGT
+567 LTWIKGK
-574 HTLKFGGDFN
+574 HSLKFGVDFN

-591 SSQIFTLNYGGVY
+591 SAQIFTLNYGGVY
-604 DFGSLSP
+604 DFGSVAIAA
-611 GSLGFPSQVG
+611 GAPS
-621 PLTVP
+621 
-626 GLTPVQAYGLGLPTI
+626 LTPVQAYGFGTPTI

-646 GQSNTPFNNQ
+646 GQSDSPFNNK

-665 WKINQKLT
+665 WKINQRLT

-680 DVGWQP
+680 DIGWQP
-686 TFAASTPANAAAEKA
+686 TFPAATTANAIAEKA

-723 DPWGNGKTVIRAGY
+723 DPFGDGKTVIRAGY

-752 TAEDGARSS
+752 TAEDGARSA
-761 LIQFP
+761 LLQFP
-766 GGSPADPTALN
+766 GGTPDGSLN
-777 ASTIFQGTL
+777 AASIFQGIL
-786 TGPFT
+786 NVPDM

-796 SPNMCYQKDQQRF
+796 TPNMCYQANQQRF
-809 NAFQPNSLFVNQNYL
+809 NAFQPNSLFINQNYL
-824 TVQNPLAPPGVLGY
+824 TVPNPEVPGALGY
-838 PLIGIPYTIPI
+838 PLVGIPYTIPI
-849 KSNFQYALAQ
+849 QSNFQYALAQ

-864 IERELSKD
+864 IERELSRD
-872 WKISAGYNYAHG
+872 WKVSAGYNYTHG

-894 VTNPALLDSNDTNA
+894 VTNPAILDSNATHA
-908 IAAGLVTPGTNPL
+908 IEAGLITPGTNPL
-921 TVALG
+921 TVEVPAN
-926 APTTVCGGGPAFNT
+926 GGVPGCVNT
-940 TGGGSVSYATP
+940 GSGSVLVEAP
-951 GGTPLA
+951 GVFGIGSSAAGCGTPIGA
-957 PPLLGFGY
+957 
-965 TGPNCSGTPVGLIG
+965 IG

-988 PSGPNPSFAGFAGG
+988 PSGPNPSFAGLVGG
-1002 YANMVQLAQIAGFP
+1002 YSNLLALAAAGGFP
-1016 TGFVGVQVPWSDV
+1016 TGFAGVQVPWSDV
-1029 NPQASIGNSLYNGFT
+1029 NPQTSTGNSLYNGFT

-1056 MVSGWTWSHTIDDS
+1056 MVSGWTYSHTIDDS

-1108 PYHQSD
+1108 PFRQSD
-1114 SEWWKKFLANFT
+1114 SAMWKKILANFT

-1161 PAGAAVPPGFP
+1161 PAGASVPAGFP
-1172 DATVSPFIKNSEFII
+1172 AATTSPFIHNAEFIL

-1196 SPIPFSAAVP
+1196 SVIPPSATVP

-1224 GFFEID
+1224 GFFQID
-1230 LRIAKQFY
+1230 LRIAKE
-1238 IGERFNLQVI
+1238 IPITERVNLQVI
-1248 ADGFNMLNRFN
+1248 ADGFNMLNHFN

-1266 CDSTAGSPVCA
+1266 CDSTAGAANCA
-1277 AGQPTAAYDPRTFQ
+1277 AGQPTSAYDPRTFQ